1 MEIHRL
7 TQAGEALVSSFVN
20 RHAAY
25 PQEQNLGSWFVHAEL
40 IADDAEPWES
50 IVLEMPADMTASG
63 RPETIKIYRSL
74 FDVKTIDA

>member
-20 RHAAY
+20 RYAAF
-25 PQEQNLGSWFVHAEL
+25 PHKQNLQAWCAHAER

-50 IVLEMPADMTASG
+50 IVLEMPCSITVSG

-74 FDVKTIDA
+74 FDVETIVD

>member
-20 RHAAY
+20 RHAAF
-25 PQEQNLGSWFVHAEL
+25 PQEQNLGSWLVHAEL

-50 IVLEMPADMTASG
+50 IVLEMPCSITVSG
-63 RPETIKIYRSL
+63 RPETITICRSL
-74 FDVKTIDA
+74 FDVETIDD

>member
-20 RHAAY
+20 RHAAF
-25 PQEQNLGSWFVHAEL
+25 PEKHNMRAWCAHAER

-50 IVLEMPADMTASG
+50 IVLEMSADMTAAG
-63 RPETIKIYRSL
+63 RPETVTIYRSL
-74 FDVKTIDA
+74 FDVETIDD